1 MGTIIYFIGY
11 ILLYIIIKKFL
22 RTDENDNEFKDV
34 ITTFLISLTS
44 WLGIILIFI
53 ISFKDIIEY
62 LNGKIKPPKWL

>member
-44 WLGIILIFI
+44 WLGIIFIFI
-53 ISFKDIIEY
+53 ISFKDILKH